1 MQKKSGWI
9 IVGLVALSLAVT
21 AQKINTDSLS
31 LVSKI
36 SEYQLK
42 RAKLQNTVEQTIRD
56 KADAATKVQ
65 ISANQNSEDANRL
78 TNDPQNKALAK
89 KADHSAE
96 DATRDSKRARSAND
110 KLRDLYKEIAKL
122 DDKIT
127 GEQRKLTV
135 YTGVVATTVIKPVD
149 TPILPDSSNH

>member
-1 MQKKSGWI
+1 MM
-9 IVGLVALSLAVT
+9 GLVALSLTVT

-42 RAKLQNTVEQTIRD
+42 RAKLQNTVDQTMKD
-56 KADAATKVQ
+56 KADAATTVQ
-65 ISANQNSEDANRL
+65 NSANQNNEDANRL
-78 TNDPQNKALAK
+78 SNDPQNKSLAK

-96 DATRDSKRARSAND
+96 DARRDSKRARNANK
-110 KLRDLYKEIAKL
+110 KLQDLYKEIAKL

-127 GEQRKLTV
+127 SEQRKLAV
-135 YTGVVATTVIKPVD
+135 YTGVPVN
-149 TPILPDSSNH
+149 TPILTDSTRHS